1 MKSEENI
8 MRVLLIEDDEAL
20 CVGIKIH
27 LETYGYDVEYCGDGE
42 DGLEF
47 MRRQAH
53 DLVILD
59 RMLPSMDGMSIIKK
73 ARNEGIH
80 IPVIMLTALSDIKD
94 KVEGLEA
101 GADDYLP
108 KPFAMEELVARI
120 KALSRRPVQ
129 WEASNTIRYGDLILD
144 VVNHKLTGPSGECSL
159 SKKECRLAEVLIKNQ
174 NQTLS
179 REQIFYK
186 VWGVDTFVEDANLD
200 NYIHFVRKRMKTVGS
215 HTKIKTVHGI
225 GYTME

>member
-1 MKSEENI
+1 

-108 KPFAMEELVARI
+108 KPLHCQ
-120 KALSRRPVQ
+120 L
-129 WEASNTIRYGDLILD
+129 G
-144 VVNHKLTGPSGECSL
+144 
-159 SKKECRLAEVLIKNQ
+159 
-174 NQTLS
+174 
-179 REQIFYK
+179 
-186 VWGVDTFVEDANLD
+186 
-200 NYIHFVRKRMKTVGS
+200 
-215 HTKIKTVHGI
+215 
-225 GYTME
+225 